1 MKGYKHKIG
10 ATLVE
15 ILIVVAIIAIL
26 ATMVVGI
33 ATHISNQS
41 KEQLTKNTFALL
53 NAALGQFRDYG
64 YNYSYKA
71 PPTATPAEAKA
82 ESNFYRG
89 LDFPPDCNG
98 LILADL
104 QLALEKALG
113 LPPGS
118 VSISGGVRDD
128 PNYSGSE
135 VLYFFLNRVPTS
147 RQTLKKIDDSL
158 ITNEGSGKQPMQIEI
173 VFPVGSSPKRF
184 PLLRIIDPWGT
195 TLHYDYYEDWKD
207 YQVAYPGDTWADYID
222 YIKKN
227 KRTFPEITS
236 AGPDR
241 IFGTGDDISN
251 RSKN

>member
-1 MKGYKHKIG
+1 MKSYRHKTG
-10 ATLVE
+10 VTLVE

-33 ATHISNQS
+33 ATRISNQS

-64 YNYSYKA
+64 YNYKVPNAALA
-71 PPTATPAEAKA
+71 PVRD
-82 ESNFYRG
+82 FYRG
-89 LDFPPDCNG
+89 LDFPLDCNG
-98 LILADL
+98 LPQPILEPA
-104 QLALEKALG
+104 LASALG
-113 LPPGS
+113 ATGI
-118 VSISGGVRDD
+118 SISGGVHG

-135 VLYFFLNRVPTS
+135 ALYFFLSRVPES
-147 RQTLKKIDDSL
+147 RKTLKKIDDSL
-158 ITNEGSGKQPMQIEI
+158 ITNEGSDKRPMEI
-173 VFPVGSSPKRF
+173 RIDFLSGPKIF

-195 TLHYDYYEDWKD
+195 TLHYDYYNELIPDPKM
-207 YQVAYPGDTWADYID
+207 
-222 YIKKN
+222 
-227 KRTFPEITS
+227 KRNFPLITS

>member
-1 MKGYKHKIG
+1 MLVMKSYKHKIG

-33 ATHISNQS
+33 ATRVSNQS

-53 NAALGQFRDYG
+53 NAALEQFRDYG
-64 YNYSYKA
+64 YNYKV
-71 PPTATPAEAKA
+71 PTIASPAERD
-82 ESNFYRG
+82 FYRG
-89 LDFPPDCNG
+89 LDFPLDCNG
-98 LILADL
+98 LPQPILEPT
-104 QLALEKALG
+104 LANAVGATGALIM
-113 LPPGS
+113 P
-118 VSISGGVRDD
+118 SGVLHD

-158 ITNEGSGKQPMQIEI
+158 ITNLSANKQSMEI
-173 VFPVGSSPKRF
+173 HIAFPGGPKIF

-195 TLHYDYYEDWKD
+195 TLHYDYYPD
-207 YQVAYPGDTWADYID
+207 WADYKGPGD
-222 YIKKN
+222 WEGYLGYAGKS

-241 IFGTGDDISN
+241 IFGTGDDITN
-251 RSKN
+251 RKK

>member
-33 ATHISNQS
+33 ATRISNQS

-53 NAALGQFRDYG
+53 NAALGQFRDYK
-64 YNYSYKA
+64 YNYNYKA
-71 PPTATPAEAKA
+71 PSTATPAEAKA
-82 ESNFYRG
+82 ERDFYRG
-89 LDFPPDCNG
+89 LDFPLDCNG
-98 LILADL
+98 FDVVAALPILNL
-104 QLALEKALG
+104 QETLCNALG

-118 VSISGGVRDD
+118 VSIMPSGVHDD

-135 VLYFFLNRVPTS
+135 ALYFFLSRVPTS
-147 RQTLKKIDDSL
+147 RQTLDKIDDSL
-158 ITNEGSGKQPMQIEI
+158 ITNLSANKQSMEIEI
-173 VFPVGSSPKRF
+173 DFLGGLKKTF

-195 TLHYDYYEDWKD
+195 TLHYDYYNEWDFNYARRNK
-207 YQVAYPGDTWADYID
+207 G
-222 YIKKN
+222 
-227 KRTFPEITS
+227 KRTFPEIIS

-241 IFGTGDDISN
+241 IFGTGDDITS
-251 RSKN
+251 R

>member
-33 ATHISNQS
+33 ATRISNQS

-53 NAALGQFRDYG
+53 NAALGQFRDYE
-64 YNYSYKA
+64 YNYNYKA
-71 PPTATPAEAKA
+71 PPTATLAEAKA

-89 LDFPPDCNG
+89 LDFPLDCNG
-98 LILADL
+98 LPQL
-104 QLALEKALG
+104 QLEPALAKALG
-113 LPPGS
+113 ATGALIMP
-118 VSISGGVRDD
+118 SGVHDD

-147 RQTLKKIDDSL
+147 RQTLDRIDESL
-158 ITNEGSGKQPMQIEI
+158 ITNEGSGKQPMQINI
-173 VFPVGSSPKRF
+173 VFPGAPPKRF
-184 PLLRIIDPWGT
+184 PLLRIVDPWGT
-195 TLHYDYYEDWKD
+195 TLHYDYYPD
-207 YQVAYPGDTWADYID
+207 WADYTGPNGLAG
-222 YIKKN
+222 YFGYAGKS
-227 KRTFPEITS
+227 KRTFPEIIS

-241 IFGTGDDISN
+241 IFGTGDDITS
-251 RSKN
+251 RKK